1 MVFLALCILNY
12 CLSLIWAVINF
23 YVGKTV
29 EVNFMS
35 KGKIA
40 FGQGK
45 FLSKAVVFGDLV
57 FVSGIGPHD
66 PETGRVV
73 EGGIREQT
81 RRVMESMKAIL
92 EEAGSSLENVL
103 KCTVFLADM
112 NDYNEMNEVYSSYFK
127 IPPARTCVQ
136 VSKLPR
142 PGENVLIEI
151 DAVAYKPS

>member
-1 MVFLALCILNY
+1 
-12 CLSLIWAVINF
+12 
-23 YVGKTV
+23 
-29 EVNFMS
+29 MS
-35 KGKIA
+35 KSKRA
-40 FGQGK
+40 LGQGK
-45 FLSKAVVFGDLV
+45 FLSRAVLFGELL

-103 KCTVFLADM
+103 KCTVFLTDI
-112 NDYNEMNEVYSSYFK
+112 NNYDEMNEVYGSYFK
-127 IPPARTCVQ
+127 VPPARTCVQ

-142 PGENVLIEI
+142 PGEKVLVEI
-151 DAVAYKPS
+151 DAIAYKP